1 MVNDASLHTPLF
13 PGGSQVES
21 GALPWRLV
29 TTVVCLVV
37 VAASAIS
44 AVQDGAPWLSSL
56 LLTLLCVSLIM
67 NIWLPANAWGR
78 KRLERPERAGLVS
91 GDARARI
98 ELHALSGPLI
108 CCTSANAS
116 RVA

>member
-13 PGGSQVES
+13 PSNLPVES

-29 TTVVCLVV
+29 TTVLCVVV
-37 VAASAIS
+37 VAASAITV
-44 AVQDGAPWLSSL
+44 VQDGAPWLSSL
-56 LLTLLCVSLIM
+56 LLTLLCVSVIV
-67 NIWLPANAWGR
+67 NVWIPAHAWGR
-78 KRLERPERAGLVS
+78 KRLERAERAGLVS